1 MEKNVGTGLPD
12 SPTAKRHKKRRTVG
26 DAGPYQEEERHKR
39 TVGDAGPC
47 KDVPHFRF
55 PVIPTKAQPRGGIR
69 SLLLGKRI
77 LRLRYAPLRMTK
89 RWNRVP
95 FSVSL
100 RGRRPHPR
108 VASLAPL
115 GQFTSWQSPGR
126 GLPCCLKPEKCRK
139 TIAGDS
145 HGPDGPRNDIGG
157 RCPPQCACN
166 SIN

>member
-115 GQFTSWQSPGR
+115 GQFTSWQSPGARSVSTVQFGGSYR
-126 GLPCCLKPEKCRK
+126 GIATSALP
-139 TIAGDS
+139 
-145 HGPDGPRNDIGG
+145 PRNDNLFVTFPVDRFGVVPEG
-157 RCPPQCACN
+157 
-166 SIN
+166 